1 MNLPASI
8 TLPIKEITIS
18 KLEFVLMDN
27 SSKKL
32 AVAAL
37 TAIPASITLWSG
49 ADYDAAGDYTQ
60 AAVEARILEILGP
73 DPRAKLKS
81 LIPKNIP

>member
-1 MNLPASI
+1 MNLPAPI

-49 ADYDAAGDYTQ
+49 EDYDAAGDYTQ

-73 DPRAKLKS
+73 DPGAKLKS